1 MMKTRMLV
9 TMLVL
14 AMAGAVFA
22 AEPVDINTASAAEL
36 SEAIKGVGMKKARA
50 IVDYRTE
57 HGPFKSVDD
66 LSWINGIGETTV
78 NDNRE
83 NLTVSTSG
91 S

>member
-50 IVDYRTE
+50 IVVYRTE

-66 LSWINGIGETTV
+66 LSRINGIGETTV